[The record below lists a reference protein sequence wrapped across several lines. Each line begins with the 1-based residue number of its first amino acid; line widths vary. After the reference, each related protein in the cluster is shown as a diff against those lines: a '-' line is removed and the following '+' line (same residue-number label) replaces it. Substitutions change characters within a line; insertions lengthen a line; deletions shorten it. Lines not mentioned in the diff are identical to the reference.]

1 MTRKLKS
8 KWGAAGASFLS
19 FSKDLCVCQSR
30 ICSVSPIYCCLSSYT
45 SIWKL
50 QHVKVDHVIDCV
62 FLPAHVISRAGYTQF
77 VRGLIGS
84 EACRVVSRGGRLPA
98 FLSGFHCVCF
108 APGGKTLFEEGVFIS
123 VPCGTCP
130 ASAEVERWLCSWESQ
145 MDQIEGMKMGET
157 LSSSFPFR
165 SSVRVARLLPRQ
177 RVHYG
182 HSQFIIWIFHIRPCL
197 PVWVFD
203 SI

>member
-1 MTRKLKS
+1 M
-8 KWGAAGASFLS
+8 
-19 FSKDLCVCQSR
+19 
-30 ICSVSPIYCCLSSYT
+30 
-45 SIWKL
+45 
-50 QHVKVDHVIDCV
+50 

-84 EACRVVSRGGRLPA
+84 EACRVGSRGGRLPA

-165 SSVRVARLLPRQ
+165 SSLLSCLSCCLACCRGNACITVILSSLYESFTSDRVYLSGCLTAFNFEELIM
-177 RVHYG
+177 H
-182 HSQFIIWIFHIRPCL
+182 FI
-197 PVWVFD
+197 
-203 SI
+203 